1 MTTRWILLQFLLFQ
15 CAMIHCAT
23 AWEWS
28 VLYKSTT
35 LSMQEVTVMRVRDI
49 KRRLTRQHGY
59 SADEVARML
68 DKKDLIQALAFE
80 EHKDRQVELAEAH
93 RDLRWKG
100 IIVST
105 LIGALMLF
113 WPLLKHLYEVA
124 SVNFVVYTDRKLHE
138 ASRCLELKSV
148 LGCLGVLFMGILDLL
163 QIWLTGSVLLGWVT
177 ESKYFFPIPNI
188 PIRPATMMGGPV
200 SQGPLAKYGFN
211 VGPMV
216 ITWFFRFLNGLL
228 EGWVGRALK
237 ASMKRQREQARADE
251 NPEEKAARK
260 AVKKARKEEEKRQ
273 REEEEYRLREM
284 FMRNRPDTCM
294 EETTPNAEIRP
305 QSVAQAAELRRRHQ
319 ATISMPIA
327 TNTAMDELD

>member
-1 MTTRWILLQFLLFQ
+1 MTKRWILLQCLLFQ
-15 CAMIHCAT
+15 SAMIGCAT
-23 AWEWS
+23 AWGWS

-35 LSMQEVTVMRVRDI
+35 LSMQEVSVMRVRDI

-68 DKKDLIQALAFE
+68 DKKDLIEALAFE

-138 ASRCLELKSV
+138 AKRCLELKSV
-148 LGCLGVLFMGILDLL
+148 LGCIGVLLMGILDLL

-188 PIRPATMMGGPV
+188 PIRPATLMGGQV
-200 SQGPLAKYGFN
+200 SQGPLARYGFN

-216 ITWFFRFLNGLL
+216 ITWFFRLLYGLL

-237 ASMKRQREQARADE
+237 ASMKRQRQQARADE
-251 NPEEKAARK
+251 NPVEKAARK
-260 AVKKARKEEEKRQ
+260 AAKKAKKEEEMRQ
-273 REEEEYRLREM
+273 RDEAENRLREM
-284 FMRNRPDTCM
+284 FARNRPDTCK
-294 EETTPNAEIRP
+294 EETIVNAENQRE
-305 QSVAQAAELRRRHQ
+305 SAAQAAELRQRHQ
-319 ATISMPIA
+319 ATTRMPME